1 MRRLL
6 WPLAAAVSGA
16 LWALCFGRQ
25 SLPVASFLALAPL
38 VLLMRAR
45 RPGWLGWL
53 HGFVYWMTALWWIP
67 PTLVTYGR
75 MPFPAAVPLVGL
87 LAAYLALFHAA
98 FAGLGAWI
106 WRRGGLLPW
115 IGLPALWV
123 ALEWLRTYLGGGF
136 PWNLA
141 AYAWTDVPGALPL
154 SAALGAYGISFLLV
168 FAATGVAL
176 GVTRRRWEPLAA
188 GFAVP
193 LLLLALGGRWGTRFE
208 VGRFERLAE
217 NPGTPIRLLQPNIA
231 NLTAWDEGLAL
242 RNYRQVLDLSRAAC
256 QEGALVVLPE
266 SATWPFSF
274 ERDPDVRRDLQEL
287 VRSGCTVLFNSD
299 HAEKNFLYN
308 SAYLLSPAGTTAR
321 YDKRHLV
328 PFGEYVPFRG
338 VFSFVDKLSREAGEY
353 RPGESARLLPWGDER
368 LGMAICYEVVFP
380 EEVADLARSGAT
392 VLVTITND
400 AWYGDTAAPWQ
411 HFRAARFRAA
421 ENRRP
426 MLRAAITG
434 ISALIAP
441 DGSVRTSI
449 GPFRE
454 GVIRG
459 RVLGERELSPFARC
473 PWLVPVLSTILAL
486 AALVV
491 AGLARW
497 RSQKLENRVEGT
509 GPV

>member
-6 WPLAAAVSGA
+6 WPLFAAVSGVA
-16 LWALCFGRQ
+16 WALCFGRH

-38 VLLMRAR
+38 VVLLRAP

-53 HGFVYWMTALWWIP
+53 HGFVYWMTALSWIP

-75 MPFPAAVPLVGL
+75 MPLPAAIPLVGL

-98 FAGLGAWI
+98 FAGLGARI
-106 WRRGGLLPW
+106 LRRGGFLPW

-154 SAALGAYGISFLLV
+154 SAAIGAYGISFLVV

-176 GVTRRRWEPLAA
+176 GVIGARRWRWEP
-188 GFAVP
+188 FAVGFGLP

-208 VGRFERLAE
+208 VGRFERLVE
-217 NPGTPIRLLQPNIA
+217 RPGAPIRLLQPNIA
-231 NLTAWDEGLAL
+231 NLTAWDPQAVV
-242 RNYRQVLDLSRAAC
+242 RNYGKVMDLSRDAC
-256 QEGALVVLPE
+256 QEGALVVWPE
-266 SATWPFSF
+266 SAAWPFSL
-274 ERDPDVRRDLQEL
+274 ERDPALKRDLQGL
-287 VRSGCTVLFNSD
+287 VQSGCSVLFNSD
-299 HAEKNFLYN
+299 HEEKNVLYN
-308 SAYLLSPAGTTAR
+308 SAYLLSAGGTTAR

-338 VFSFVDKLSREAGEY
+338 VFSFVDKLAREAGEY
-353 RPGESARLLPWGDER
+353 RPGESARLLPWGEER

-380 EEVADLARSGAT
+380 EEVAELARAGAT

-449 GPFRE
+449 GPFE
-454 GVIRG
+454 QGVIRG
-459 RVLGERELSPFARC
+459 RVRGEAELTPFARC
-473 PWLVPVLSTILAL
+473 PWLVPAVCSVIAL
-486 AALVV
+486 AALGV
-491 AGLARW
+491 AWLGR
-497 RSQKLENRVEGT
+497 RRPT
-509 GPV
+509 

>member
-1 MRRLL
+1 
-6 WPLAAAVSGA
+6 
-16 LWALCFGRQ
+16 
-25 SLPVASFLALAPL
+25 
-38 VLLMRAR
+38 
-45 RPGWLGWL
+45 
-53 HGFVYWMTALWWIP
+53 
-67 PTLVTYGR
+67 

-98 FAGLGAWI
+98 FAGFGAWI

-115 IGLPALWV
+115 LGLPALWV

-154 SAALGAYGISFLLV
+154 SAAIGAYGISGLV
-168 FAATGVAL
+168 VLSATGVAL
-176 GVTRRRWEPLAA
+176 AVVRRRWEPLVA

-217 NPGTPIRLLQPNIA
+217 TPGALLRLLQPNIA
-231 NLTAWDEGLAL
+231 NLTAWDESAAL
-242 RNYRQVLDLSRAAC
+242 RNYRKVLRLA
-256 QEGALVVLPE
+256 QESCHDGALVVLPE

-274 ERDPDVRRDLQEL
+274 ERDPDVRRDLQAL
-287 VRSGCTVLFNSD
+287 AASGCTVIFNTD
-299 HAEKNFLYN
+299 HAEKTYLYN
-308 SAYLLSPAGTTAR
+308 SAYLITPEGTTAR

-353 RPGESARLLPWGDER
+353 RPGQGTHILPWGDEK

-380 EEVADLARSGAT
+380 EEVADLVRDGAT

-400 AWYGDTAAPWQ
+400 AWYGNTAAPWQ

-434 ISALIAP
+434 VSALIAP

-449 GPFRE
+449 GPYEE

-459 RVLGERELSPFARC
+459 RVLGERELTPFARC
-473 PWLVPVLSTILAL
+473 PWLVPMLATLLAL
-486 AALVV
+486 GALGVCWK
-491 AGLARW
+491 ASWNARKG
-497 RSQKLENRVEGT
+497 RG
-509 GPV
+509 